1 MVYNFNDL
9 LFIFGAS
16 EKSTRV
22 RGGFVSENYSLTI
35 AKGNYAGSFVIYS
48 KDNPSSPVFL
58 ELIRNIKSLEHYDK
72 FVKITFRNNS
82 SIRVFRSSETTID
95 YSDYVNDYAQY
106 NDGIGVLESVIK
118 KDVRIPGTNIM
129 LEKGDRITVKSRIRE
144 AYNEDRL
151 AKALGCRSLNF
162 EKLPMNE
169 DLGLLVYDGE
179 KQGVFYLADNST
191 GSIEFTGLYRD
202 ILEAFYDKSGKAGVI
217 RFRDGSSIVIRDLGG
232 FLDIEKRNFE
242 SAPERNDK
250 RINEE
255 IRDLLFR
262 ATTPDKRYFFEI
274 YSTESK
280 YWYEWRTNRGFEE
293 KGNISNDPMKIGYVL
308 AQITK
313 KGINFDRIEKDE
325 LEIKTPLIYLLKT
338 ADNQFWKL
346 KDAVEGTPEY
356 DLLKEFWEI
365 SSWKLSNFYRK
376 GSNIYKF
383 IDKMIAEFK
392 KVKQFESASKKSNK
406 KNVKET
412 TENVLFRATTRG
424 GKDFFEIKKTTFDD
438 GGTYYDW
445 TSERSGGGGNVDKLP
460 LAEFIGEILTPD
472 VTYDKIVV
480 DNLGIGNL
488 LKNTYK
494 NINSMFGDLKKAPKG
509 SEQHQLWFAVWR
521 GLRKELMLSN
531 KNTVSAIRDLIDR
544 TLTNMKEKINYLN
557 NKGE

>member
-22 RGGFVSENYSLTI
+22 RGGFVSEEYSLTI
-35 AKGNYAGSFVIYS
+35 TKGNYAGSFAIYS

-58 ELIRNIKSLEHYDK
+58 ELIRNIKALEHYDT

-118 KDVRIPGTNIM
+118 KDVRVPGTNIM

-202 ILEAFYDKSGKAGVI
+202 ILEAFYDRSGKAGVI
-217 RFRDGSSIVIRDLGG
+217 RFKDGSSIVIRDLGG
-232 FLDIEKRNFE
+232 FLDIEKKNFE
-242 SAPERNDK
+242 SAP
-250 RINEE
+250 
-255 IRDLLFR
+255 
-262 ATTPDKRYFFEI
+262 
-274 YSTESK
+274 
-280 YWYEWRTNRGFEE
+280 
-293 KGNISNDPMKIGYVL
+293 
-308 AQITK
+308 
-313 KGINFDRIEKDE
+313 
-325 LEIKTPLIYLLKT
+325 
-338 ADNQFWKL
+338 
-346 KDAVEGTPEY
+346 
-356 DLLKEFWEI
+356 
-365 SSWKLSNFYRK
+365 
-376 GSNIYKF
+376 
-383 IDKMIAEFK
+383 
-392 KVKQFESASKKSNK
+392 K

-445 TSERSGGGGNVDKLP
+445 SSERSGGGGNADKLP

-494 NINSMFGDLKKAPKG
+494 NINSMFDDLKKAPKG
-509 SEQHQLWFAVWR
+509 SEDHQLWFTVWR
-521 GLRKELMLSN
+521 VLKKHLMMSN
-531 KNTVSAIRDLIDR
+531 KDTVSAISNLIDR
-544 TLTNMKEKINYLN
+544 VLTDMKKKIDYLKN
-557 NKGE
+557 IL

>member
-1 MVYNFNDL
+1 MAEIRKTLMVYNFNDL

-22 RGGFVSENYSLTI
+22 RGGFVSEEYSLTI
-35 AKGNYAGSFVIYS
+35 TKGNYAGSFAIYS

-58 ELIRNIKSLEHYDK
+58 ELIRNIKALEHYDT

-118 KDVRIPGTNIM
+118 KDVRVPGTNIM

-202 ILEAFYDKSGKAGVI
+202 ILEAFYDRSGKAGVI
-217 RFRDGSSIVIRDLGG
+217 RFKDGSSIVIRDLGG
-232 FLDIEKRNFE
+232 FLDIEKKNFE
-242 SAPERNDK
+242 SAP
-250 RINEE
+250 
-255 IRDLLFR
+255 
-262 ATTPDKRYFFEI
+262 
-274 YSTESK
+274 
-280 YWYEWRTNRGFEE
+280 
-293 KGNISNDPMKIGYVL
+293 
-308 AQITK
+308 
-313 KGINFDRIEKDE
+313 
-325 LEIKTPLIYLLKT
+325 
-338 ADNQFWKL
+338 
-346 KDAVEGTPEY
+346 
-356 DLLKEFWEI
+356 
-365 SSWKLSNFYRK
+365 
-376 GSNIYKF
+376 
-383 IDKMIAEFK
+383 
-392 KVKQFESASKKSNK
+392 K

-445 TSERSGGGGNVDKLP
+445 SSERSGGGGNADKLP

-494 NINSMFGDLKKAPKG
+494 NINSMFDDLKKAPKG
-509 SEQHQLWFAVWR
+509 SEDHQLWFTVWR
-521 GLRKELMLSN
+521 VLKKHLMMSN
-531 KNTVSAIRDLIDR
+531 KDTVSAISNLIDR
-544 TLTNMKEKINYLN
+544 VLTDMKKKIDYLKN
-557 NKGE
+557 IL